1 MLIKKIAK
9 AKVSLAT
16 TNNSRIGCS
25 GFHHTSFDAIASF
38 DSQVCS
44 TKTKLQR
51 FSFSYFIVIKDEGN
65 SER

>member
-16 TNNSRIGCS
+16 TNNPRIGCS
-25 GFHHTSFDAIASF
+25 GFHHTSFDA
-38 DSQVCS
+38 